1 MKKRIVSFLLALI
14 MVLGMLPVTGSV
26 EIAEAATAYTIN
38 GRTIRYTDVGWP
50 GNGECWEY
58 ANRIYNLI
66 WSKQFSSDFVGD
78 STNGHNLLRNL
89 PDSELSL
96 TAENLKKYVSKA
108 VPGSVLRMC
117 CSHMVHSDD
126 GIDNCVAG
134 HNVVIV
140 AITDSGFTYFESEN
154 SGTSEKTKT
163 WSDFVY
169 YNNFYN
175 RCTHIKYIKWPG
187 APEYSSNSLI
197 KDELPSYCDLKT
209 TAATSIMSLP
219 CSNGTDASSTLLESV
234 SKGTPKTAY
243 KLVLNRVGNY
253 WYEVRTSSGAKG
265 YIPSAKV
272 SVTKMLKD
280 VTLSN
285 YTNPPDIT
293 QGDRYTIQGAIKST
307 YNRLAEVSV
316 YIYSGNDTSNGKEV
330 TGGWDYVSNN
340 SYTLANSD
348 IDMVTYFN
356 NLAPG
361 NYTYVVR
368 ASWRNYYAA
377 SEKVLASDS
386 NTKFS
391 TELQISTF
399 SVAPKGHTHSWKV
412 ILNNTHHWEECASC
426 GEIRNV
432 VAHSWEMRS
441 NATKHWKYCTVCA
454 ATIDNATH
462 SFSAWAATKEPTY
475 TSTGTDERSCSVCGH
490 KETRTV
496 DCLTLNKP
504 QLSISTHYT
513 GGAYLSWSFID
524 GAKKYEVYRATSSNG
539 TYTKLTSTT
548 SCTYTDSNL
557 TNGTTYFYKV
567 RAVADNNYSQ
577 YSTVKS
583 HTYTARYTVSGSVTS
598 FLDDEGAIAVE
609 LYTEGST
616 KAKYSVVVTGNT
628 AEYSL
633 MYVEPG
639 TYTMKVRKKDH
650 ATREYRFVVSN
661 NVTLFAEIFPKGDT
675 DFDGDVN
682 ADDLTVLARHV
693 AKIEQ
698 LTNAYGSVC
707 ADVDGNGS
715 LSADD
720 LTMLARYVAKIIPSL
735 DDSPCIKHKWVCS
748 GYDGN
753 TGTITQ
759 YTCSVCKTV
768 GIVVASPF
776 LAPSDAE
783 IEQIDNRTYV
793 YFYSKNK

>member
-14 MVLGMLPVTGSV
+14 MALGMLPVTGGV
-26 EIAEAATAYTIN
+26 EVAEAAATDNEFKPLWPVNQSKTINVLSHYSGGAPHNGIDIDPSGYVNQTIYAVAKGTVVNTYSSCSCGEPKVGCSCGDTWGNFIVVEHVIN
-38 GRTIRYTDVGWP
+38 GRKYYSRY
-50 GNGECWEY
+50 
-58 ANRIYNLI
+58 A
-66 WSKQFSSDFVGD
+66 
-78 STNGHNLLRNL
+78 HLL
-89 PDSELSL
+89 
-96 TAENLKKYVSKA
+96 Y
-108 VPGSVLRMC
+108 
-117 CSHMVHSDD
+117 
-126 GIDNCVAG
+126 
-134 HNVVIV
+134 
-140 AITDSGFTYFESEN
+140 
-154 SGTSEKTKT
+154 
-163 WSDFVY
+163 
-169 YNNFYN
+169 
-175 RCTHIKYIKWPG
+175 
-187 APEYSSNSLI
+187 NSL
-197 KDELPSYCDLKT
+197 
-209 TAATSIMSLP
+209 
-219 CSNGTDASSTLLESV
+219 
-234 SKGTPKTAY
+234 
-243 KLVLNRVGNY
+243 LVKRGDPVNPGDPIAQMG
-253 WYEVRTSSGAKG
+253 SSGNSTG
-265 YIPSAKV
+265 YHLHLELYSG
-272 SVTKMLKD
+272 
-280 VTLSN
+280 SN
-285 YTNPPDIT
+285 EW
-293 QGDRYTIQGAIKST
+293 DRYTAASPAQRSFD
-307 YNRLAEVSV
+307 Y
-316 YIYSGNDTSNGKEV
+316 YIYNPSVIEGVKITTHS
-330 TGGWDYVSNN
+330 
-340 SYTLANSD
+340 
-348 IDMVTYFN
+348 
-356 NLAPG
+356 
-361 NYTYVVR
+361 
-368 ASWRNYYAA
+368 
-377 SEKVLASDS
+377 ASDS
-386 NTKFS
+386 NDFYYDWIKNNCTLS
-391 TELQISTF
+391 EGYY
-399 SVAPKGHTHSWKV
+399 VVNKGHTHSWKV

-462 SFSAWAATKEPTY
+462 SFSAWAVTKEPTY

-496 DCLTLNKP
+496 DRLTLNKP
-504 QLSISTHYT
+504 QLSISTKVDGT
-513 GGAYLSWSFID
+513 PKLFWASVE

-583 HTYTARYTVSGSVTS
+583 HTYAARYTVVGLVTS

-609 LYTEGST
+609 LYTEDST

-628 AEYSL
+628 AEYVFSN
-633 MYVEPG
+633 VEPG
-639 TYTMKVRKKDH
+639 TYTMKVSKKDH
-650 ATREYRFVVSN
+650 ATREYRVVVSN
-661 NVTLFAEIFPKGDT
+661 SNVTLFAEIFPKGDT

-735 DDSPCIKHKWVCS
+735 DDSPCIKHKWVAS

-753 TGTITQ
+753 TGTVTK

-768 GIVVASPF
+768 GTVTASPF

-783 IEQIDNRTYV
+783 IEQLGNGTYV
-793 YFYSKNK
+793 FFYSKK